1 MLTGTNI
8 HRRNFI
14 KLAAAGSLLAF
25 APTSFA
31 PTSFAQAQSVSG
43 LFDDLPMKDDIM
55 GDANAPVTI
64 IEYASMTCPHCRSF
78 HENILPV
85 IKTKY
90 IDTGK
95 VKLILRPFPFDGDKR
110 GLAAFLL
117 AKCAPNDNYYAMVD
131 ALFSTQS
138 TWANPKVNPVPE
150 LQRMSKLA
158 GMTDES
164 FKACLSRQDLIDNLI
179 ATRDKAVK
187 DFGVTSTPTLFINDQ
202 KFSGDLTV
210 EGFEKAIAAAL

>member
-31 PTSFAQAQSVSG
+31 QAQSVSG
-43 LFDDLPMKDDIM
+43 LFDNLPMKDDIM

-78 HENILPV
+78 HENILPA

>member
-25 APTSFA
+25 APV
-31 PTSFAQAQSVSG
+31 SFAQAQSVNG
-43 LFDDLPMKDDIM
+43 LFDNLPMKDDIM

-78 HENILPV
+78 HENILPA

>member
-1 MLTGTNI
+1 MLTGTKI

-14 KLAAAGSLLAF
+14 KLAAAASVLAF
-25 APTSFA
+25 APV
-31 PTSFAQAQSVSG
+31 SFAQAQSVSG
-43 LFDDLPMKDDIM
+43 LFDNMPLKDDIM

-64 IEYASMTCPHCRSF
+64 VEYASMTCPHCRSF
-78 HENILPV
+78 HENILPSV
-85 IKTKY
+85 KKKF

-117 AKCAPNDNYYAMVD
+117 AKCAPNDKYYAMID
-131 ALFSTQS
+131 ALFTTQS
-138 TWANPKVNPVPE
+138 TWANPQVNPVPE

-164 FKACLSRQDLIDNLI
+164 FKACLSNQDLIDKLI

-210 EGFEKAIAAAL
+210 ESFEKAIAAAL

>member
-14 KLAAAGSLLAF
+14 KLAAAGSLLA
-25 APTSFA
+25 FA

-78 HENILPV
+78 HENILPA

>member
-31 PTSFAQAQSVSG
+31 QAQSVNG
-43 LFDDLPMKDDIM
+43 LFDNLPMKDDIM

-78 HENILPV
+78 HENILPA

>member
-1 MLTGTNI
+1 MLTGKNI

-25 APTSFA
+25 APV
-31 PTSFAQAQSVSG
+31 SFAQAQSVSG

-78 HENILPV
+78 HENILPA